1 MACPLGYPFSEYQT
15 GGALHVT
22 MMISRSGPLH
32 QSRLL
37 SQAMK
42 ALSGKGFDVS
52 WSFGS
57 PSAGVSPNGCDTL
70 YKMMLYVP
78 HE

>member
-42 ALSGKGFDVS
+42 ALSGKDS
-52 WSFGS
+52 MS
-57 PSAGVSPNGCDTL
+57 PGRLGVPVQVCRRMGVILCIR
-70 YKMMLYVP
+70 
-78 HE
+78 